1 MRQSKSRLYLIFYL
15 AGFFSSTMAL
25 AQLNRA
31 NTPKIKT
38 IDTLFMDTISI
49 RAITISANQ
58 IWYAADKNR
67 VGYYD
72 LKTNNRIEKVLHYKG
87 VSLEFRSIAQTKKF
101 IFVLSISNPAVLF
114 KIHKKDFTTQIV
126 YEESHPKVFYD
137 SMQFWN
143 KTDGIAV
150 GDPIENCFSILRT
163 TDGGTT
169 WRKMPCAN
177 SPKTVPGE
185 AAFAA
190 SNSNI
195 VIKNNKIVIAS
206 GGFKSSAFISDDFG
220 ESWTEHST
228 PIVQGKEMTGV
239 FSIDFF
245 SEKIGFAVGGDYE
258 QPNDTSSNKALS
270 IDGGKTW
277 NLSAVNQSFG
287 YSSCVQFN
295 PKRKGKELISVGMS
309 GVYMSKNQGQSW
321 SKLTDD
327 PALFT
332 IRNLSKKSWIAAG
345 KNKLIRITV
354 K

>member
-1 MRQSKSRLYLIFYL
+1 MRQLKFRFYSIFYL
-15 AGFFSSTMAL
+15 AGLFSSTIAF
-25 AQLNRA
+25 AQLNTS
-31 NTPKIKT
+31 NISKIKI

-49 RAITISANQ
+49 RAIAISANQ

-67 VGYYD
+67 VGYYN
-72 LKTNNRIEKVLHYKG
+72 LKTNNRIERVLNYKG
-87 VSLEFRSIAQTKKF
+87 ITLEFRSIAQTKKS

-114 KIHKKDFTTQIV
+114 KINKKDFITQIV
-126 YEESHPKVFYD
+126 YEESHSKVFYD

-143 KTDGIAV
+143 ETDGIAV
-150 GDPIENCFSILRT
+150 GDPIENCFSLLRT

-169 WRKMPCAN
+169 WRKMPYTN
-177 SPKTVPGE
+177 SPKNVPGE

-195 VIKNNKIVIAS
+195 VIKNKKIFIAS
-206 GGFKSSAFISDDFG
+206 GGFKSSVFMSDDFG

-228 PIVQGKEMTGV
+228 PIVQGKEMTGI

-245 SEKIGFAVGGDYE
+245 SEKIGFAVGGNYE
-258 QPNDTSSNKALS
+258 HPYDASSNKALS

-277 NLSAVNQSFG
+277 NLCAVNKSFG

-309 GVYMSKNQGQSW
+309 GVYISKNQGQSW
-321 SKLTDD
+321 SKLADD

-345 KNKLIRITV
+345 KNKLIKITL